1 MRVRSAAVSLGTLAN
16 FGSNVLVALL
26 FESERLF
33 LGEGLLFAQFAAIA
47 LAATIFTNL
56 YVFETRGL
64 ALEQIET
71 RLRKVVDE
79 NIPAYELKDRE

>member
-1 MRVRSAAVSLGTLAN
+1 M
-16 FGSNVLVALL
+16 LVALL

-47 LAATIFTNL
+47 LAATVFTNL

-64 ALEQIET
+64 ALEEIET

-79 NIPAYELKDRE
+79 KIPAYALKSEE